1 MDTRTGEIMAMVNYP
16 TYNPNDLSD
25 RTGGRQRNRAVTD
38 VFEPGS
44 TMKPFTV
51 AAALESGKFKSEDI
65 VYTSPGRYTIGRYE
79 ITDDGKD
86 HGWLDLRGIVTKSS
100 NVGISKVASQL
111 EEEQMWS
118 VFDAFGFGNPPG
130 TEFPGEVA
138 GFFNHPTVWNH
149 TEQASISYGY
159 GISVSAMQLVRAY
172 ATLANDGVMLPVSY
186 LADDEEPAGIRVIDA
201 EIAREVT
208 GMLES
213 VVSKGTGQRAQI
225 PGYRVAGKTGTSH
238 RSQEGG
244 YAENRYIAVFAGYAP
259 GSDPHFGGVVAAP
272 VFAEVM
278 SQGLRLGGIEPD
290 AIDDRRAT
298 ATQALKPKSG
308 DNS

>member
-1 MDTRTGEIMAMVNYP
+1 
-16 TYNPNDLSD
+16 
-25 RTGGRQRNRAVTD
+25 
-38 VFEPGS
+38 
-44 TMKPFTV
+44 
-51 AAALESGKFKSEDI
+51 
-65 VYTSPGRYTIGRYE
+65 
-79 ITDDGKD
+79 
-86 HGWLDLRGIVTKSS
+86 
-100 NVGISKVASQL
+100 
-111 EEEQMWS
+111 MWS

-172 ATLANDGVMLPVSY
+172 ATLANEGVMLPVSY
-186 LADDEEPAGIRVIDA
+186 LAIDEEPAGIRVVDS

-213 VVSKGTGQRAQI
+213 VVSKGTGKRAQI

-259 GSDPHFGGVVAAP
+259 VSDPRLAIAVVVQDPKAGQHFGGVVAAP
-272 VFAEVM
+272 VFAEIM

-290 AIDDRRAT
+290 GVDDRRAAVT
-298 ATQALKPKSG
+298 HAVKRKTG